1 MAADNRA
8 ATLVVAQR
16 DVVKFL
22 ADRPRMIASLIL
34 PFFLVVLLG
43 RSFQSGLGQALGYD
57 YLRFVF
63 TGVFAQTLFQ
73 SSALGLVSL
82 AEDRDTDFAQELFV
96 APVSRYSIVF
106 GKVVGES
113 VVALFQGVGIV
124 CFGLLVGVHLDAQL
138 VTGMTLAAVPVCL
151 FGGAFG
157 VLILSMAQTR
167 RFTEQLFNFVFLPQF
182 LLAGVFNPVNAL
194 PGWLSVIAHL
204 APMRYAVD
212 LTRGLAYTGNPD
224 RSKVVLDPFAVD
236 VVVVAVL
243 ATAFLVVG
251 TILFVRRERRR

>member
-1 MAADNRA
+1 MSDPRA
-8 ATLVVAQR
+8 ATLAVAQR

-22 ADRPRMIASLIL
+22 SDRPRIIASLVL

-43 RSFQSGLGQALGYD
+43 RSFQGGLGEALGYD

-96 APVSRYSIVF
+96 APVSRYAIVF
-106 GKVVGES
+106 GKVLGES
-113 VVALFQGVGIV
+113 VVALAQGAGIV
-124 CFGLLVGVHLDAQL
+124 VFGLLVGVDLTPTL
-138 VTGMTLAAVPVCL
+138 IGGMALAALPICL

-157 VLILSMAQTR
+157 VLILSFARTR

-194 PGWLSVIAHL
+194 PAWLSAIAHVT
-204 APMRYAVD
+204 PMRYAVD
-212 LTRGLAYTGNPD
+212 LT
-224 RSKVVLDPFAVD
+224 
-236 VVVVAVL
+236 
-243 ATAFLVVG
+243 
-251 TILFVRRERRR
+251 